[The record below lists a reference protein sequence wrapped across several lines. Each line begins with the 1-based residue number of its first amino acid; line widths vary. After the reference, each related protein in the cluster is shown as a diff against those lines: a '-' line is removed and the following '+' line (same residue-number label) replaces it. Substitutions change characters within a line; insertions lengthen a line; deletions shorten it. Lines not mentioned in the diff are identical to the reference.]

1 MKLLG
6 IETSTRTGSVAIVEG
21 EEIIAEYTLK
31 SKETH
36 TARLMPAIDHILKD
50 THLTIHQMDAVA
62 VSLGPGSFTGLRI
75 GLATAKGLCLA
86 LRKPLV
92 GILTLDALAHNICYS
107 SHIICPLLDA
117 RKGEVYAALYRHQT
131 TPGTSSAASS
141 LTCKGNLGRPASEKS
156 SAFPSPVTGY
166 QLEKLTDNLVLPP
179 DELLSKI
186 DDSTIFLGDTLA
198 RYRSLIEKRLGNKAA
213 FAPPYLNFPR
223 AANVAILGLRKL
235 KAGGETDLQKI
246 KPLYVRRP
254 EAEVKWEEKHPK

>member
-21 EEIIAEYTLK
+21 EEIIAEYTLNI
-31 SKETH
+31 KETH

-50 THLTIHQMDAVA
+50 AHLTIHQMDAVA

-86 LRKPLV
+86 LCKPLI
-92 GILTLDALAHNICYS
+92 GIPTLDALAHNICCT

-117 RKGEVYAALYRHQT
+117 RKGEVYAALYRYQSPT
-131 TPGTSSAASS
+131 TSHG
-141 LTCKGNLGRPASEKS
+141 L
-156 SAFPSPVTGY
+156 
-166 QLEKLTDNLVLPP
+166 QKLTNDLVLPL

-186 DDSTIFLGDTLA
+186 DAPAIFLGDVLDS
-198 RYRSLIEKRLGNKAA
+198 YRNLIEGKLREKAS
-213 FAPPYLNFPR
+213 FAPPYLNLPR

-235 KAGGETDLQKI
+235 KSGEKIDLQKI
-246 KPLYVRRP
+246 EPLYVRRP